1 MKITVTETQLKKLT
15 SSINEDLDYHRV
27 DDASPEKD
35 EYVMSQENEEDEVG
49 EGSRTL
55 ARTRKKRLFSKA
67 EIMANPN
74 RYKLHDKKLKG
85 LNESAVLKYTNPL
98 SAELSKSLDK
108 RGKNG
113 KPRQNIFKIVKS

>member
-1 MKITVTETQLKKLT
+1 MKTLTITQQQLKSL
-15 SSINEDLDYHRV
+15 SESIDEDLEYSKSDG
-27 DDASPEKD
+27 ASPEKD
-35 EYVMSQENEEDEVG
+35 EYQIGEDDVD

-85 LNESAVLKYTNPL
+85 LK
-98 SAELSKSLDK
+98 
-108 RGKNG
+108 
-113 KPRQNIFKIVKS
+113 

>member
-85 LNESAVLKYTNPL
+85 LK
-98 SAELSKSLDK
+98 
-108 RGKNG
+108 
-113 KPRQNIFKIVKS
+113 

>member
-1 MKITVTETQLKKLT
+1 MNVTITETQLKNLT
-15 SSINEDLDYHRV
+15 QGLFEDLKYVHV
-27 DDASPEKD
+27 SDASP
-35 EYVMSQENEEDEVG
+35 ENEEDEVG

-85 LNESAVLKYTNPL
+85 LK
-98 SAELSKSLDK
+98 
-108 RGKNG
+108 
-113 KPRQNIFKIVKS
+113 

>member
-1 MKITVTETQLKKLT
+1 MNVTITETQLKNLT
-15 SSINEDLDYHRV
+15 QGLFEDLKYVHV
-27 DDASPEKD
+27 SDASPEKD

-85 LNESAVLKYTNPL
+85 LK
-98 SAELSKSLDK
+98 
-108 RGKNG
+108 
-113 KPRQNIFKIVKS
+113 

>member
-1 MKITVTETQLKKLT
+1 MNVSITETQLRKLT
-15 SSINEDLDYHRV
+15 DTLCEDLEYTHV
-27 DDASPEKD
+27 DDASPENDKY
-35 EYVMSQENEEDEVG
+35 EIGEDDVD

-85 LNESAVLKYTNPL
+85 LK
-98 SAELSKSLDK
+98 
-108 RGKNG
+108 KN
-113 KPRQNIFKIVKS
+113 K

>member
-1 MKITVTETQLKKLT
+1 MKVTITETQLKKLT
-15 SSINEDLDYHRV
+15 SSLNEDLDYYHV
-27 DDASPEKD
+27 DDASPEND

-55 ARTRKKRLFSKA
+55 GRTRKKRLFSKA

-85 LNESAVLKYTNPL
+85 LK
-98 SAELSKSLDK
+98 
-108 RGKNG
+108 
-113 KPRQNIFKIVKS
+113 

>member
-1 MKITVTETQLKKLT
+1 MRITITETQLKKLT
-15 SSINEDLDYHRV
+15 SLLNEDLDYHKV

-67 EIMANPN
+67 EIMSNPN

-85 LNESAVLKYTNPL
+85 LK
-98 SAELSKSLDK
+98 
-108 RGKNG
+108 
-113 KPRQNIFKIVKS
+113 

>member
-1 MKITVTETQLKKLT
+1 MKRVKITKQQLKNL
-15 SSINEDLDYHRV
+15 SESIYEDLDYHKV

-49 EGSRTL
+49 EGKRSL

-74 RYKLHDKKLKG
+74 RFKLHDKKLKG
-85 LNESAVLKYTNPL
+85 LK
-98 SAELSKSLDK
+98 
-108 RGKNG
+108 
-113 KPRQNIFKIVKS
+113 